1 MLLEEIGISF
11 PGVGIDEINPPTGF
25 YIPGTNF
32 EIKFYGLIIAIGM
45 LLAVVYAMRR
55 SKQFGLT
62 SDDIMNIVIVG
73 LPSAIL
79 GARLYYVIFYGTP
92 WNEFF
97 KIRNGGLAIYGGVI
111 GAVLALG
118 IYFLSSPK
126 RRQKLL
132 PSLDI
137 AGLGLLIGQSIGR
150 WGNFFNR
157 EAHGGV
163 TDCFLR
169 MGLRVG
175 GEWTYYHPTFL
186 YESVWNAVGL
196 LLLHFL
202 SKKRKFD
209 GEVFLLYLAWYGL
222 GRAVIEGMRTDSL
235 YWGPFRVSQVLA
247 ALTCVISLGIIAFV
261 RWRKHPD
268 GSQMLVNRSA
278 PQEPAENTE
287 TTEHP
292 EN

>member
-1 MLLEEIGISF
+1 MFNDISISF
-11 PGVGIDEINPPTGF
+11 PGIGIDEIDPPTGF
-25 YIPGTNF
+25 FIPGTNF

-45 LLAVVYAMRR
+45 LLAVLYAIRR
-55 SKQFGLT
+55 SKEFGLT
-62 SDDIMNIVIVG
+62 SDDILNIVIIG
-73 LPSAIL
+73 LPCAIL

-111 GAVLALG
+111 GAVLGLSV
-118 IYFLSSPK
+118 YFFSSRK
-126 RRQKLL
+126 RRDKLL
-132 PSLDI
+132 PSFDI

-157 EAHGGV
+157 EAHGGQ

-186 YESVWNAVGL
+186 YESVWNLIGL
-196 LLLHFL
+196 VLLHFL

-209 GEVFLLYLAWYGL
+209 GEVFLMYLAWYGL
-222 GRAVIEGMRTDSL
+222 GRTVIEGMRTDSL

-247 ALTCVISLGIIAFV
+247 ALTCIVSVGLIAFV
-261 RWRKHPD
+261 RLRKRPD
-268 GSQMLVNRSA
+268 GSQMLVHRSA
-278 PQEPAENTE
+278 SEASAEKTE
-287 TTEHP
+287 D
-292 EN
+292 